1 VVRLGPC
8 NSNQIADLYQLF
20 RLPIIGFPVLYAH
33 WLVVDGGAGYLA
45 LRLYW
50 GLYKGEKVKVH
61 FTKSGYPFRFRPS
74 VWFLFSS

>member
-1 VVRLGPC
+1 MKLL
-8 NSNQIADLYQLF
+8 S
-20 RLPIIGFPVLYAH
+20 PILTKQF
-33 WLVVDGGAGYLA
+33 GYLA